1 MEKTIAIYDD
11 NYVVKASNRYNH
23 NKNQPVLEIFESDTG
38 MPGGVISVCI
48 PGAELKP
55 RETVIKPI
63 DRQDL
68 VATLVEAGVA
78 IDSGRCVYSGYGK
91 YPVIELTQE
100 FFEMFE
106 SAEH

>member
-1 MEKTIAIYDD
+1 MEKTITIYDD
-11 NYVVKASNRYNH
+11 NYVVEASNRYNY
-23 NKNQPVLEIFESDTG
+23 NKTQPVLEIFDSDTG
-38 MPGGVISVCI
+38 MPCGVISVCI
-48 PGAELKP
+48 PGADLKP

-78 IDSGRCVYSGYGK
+78 LDSGRCVYSGYGE
-91 YPVIELTQE
+91 YPVVELTQE